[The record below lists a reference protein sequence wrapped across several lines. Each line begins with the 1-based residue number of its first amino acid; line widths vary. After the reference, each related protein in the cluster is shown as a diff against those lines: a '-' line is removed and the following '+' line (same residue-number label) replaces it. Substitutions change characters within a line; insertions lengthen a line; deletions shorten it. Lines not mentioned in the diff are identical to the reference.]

1 MKQLDERVDQ
11 IISEVN
17 SLYDSISKENWSEL
31 NKTGFIFELER
42 STKKLKEM
50 LGDFSD
56 IDRELNALLEKNIPD
71 VSSFLEELGR
81 SITVLES
88 NLKME
93 KSAKWRE
100 NIINE
105 HEPGSMPEL
114 YSSMQEKVLAI
125 TLKARYSAE
134 RISSFVNAKKTHT
147 SKKGSTAKSLL
158 ELLEKKE
165 MELDELKTK
174 HAEMR
179 RRSFL
184 GFIEEKNIA
193 EIEREVNEI
202 DKHLA
207 MQVAEMKN
215 ALKIHLAQIEYL
227 EGSFAQLREK
237 AQNTEELQY
246 TFSKK
251 SLDLLKEMKK
261 ERDYAKKVALDVE
274 QETMKMRGDYTRQL
288 LGLEDAK
295 QDMKQK
301 IKERYD
307 NEIRE
312 LKEENEKL
320 KQKFKEKK

>member
-1 MKQLDERVDQ
+1 
-11 IISEVN
+11 
-17 SLYDSISKENWSEL
+17 
-31 NKTGFIFELER
+31 
-42 STKKLKEM
+42 
-50 LGDFSD
+50 
-56 IDRELNALLEKNIPD
+56 
-71 VSSFLEELGR
+71 
-81 SITVLES
+81 
-88 NLKME
+88 
-93 KSAKWRE
+93 
-100 NIINE
+100 
-105 HEPGSMPEL
+105 
-114 YSSMQEKVLAI
+114 
-125 TLKARYSAE
+125 
-134 RISSFVNAKKTHT
+134 
-147 SKKGSTAKSLL
+147 
-158 ELLEKKE
+158 
-165 MELDELKTK
+165 
-174 HAEMR
+174 
-179 RRSFL
+179 
-184 GFIEEKNIA
+184 
-193 EIEREVNEI
+193 
-202 DKHLA
+202 

-227 EGSFAQLREK
+227 EGSFAQLIEK